1 MYNLTISSTLLTSMV
16 LKTGLD
22 CVYHICTQLFFF
34 LLIIIRVVLHWV
46 TNKNYLG
53 H

>member
-1 MYNLTISSTLLTSMV
+1 MCNLTISSTLLTSMV

-22 CVYHICTQLFFF
+22 CVHHTIVFF